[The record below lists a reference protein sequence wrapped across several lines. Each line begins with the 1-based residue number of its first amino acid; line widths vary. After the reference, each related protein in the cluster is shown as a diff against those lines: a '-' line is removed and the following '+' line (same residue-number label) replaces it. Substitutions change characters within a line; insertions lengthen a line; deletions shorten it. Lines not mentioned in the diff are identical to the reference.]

1 MRTLVFLFVFAVILN
16 FPISKS
22 SAELFSP
29 TFKNLGERI
38 QSSKKIEELK
48 KEDKVVFEIMMQNYE
63 KFKTLSDEDKE
74 KVLANYSKF
83 KALSTKTQE
92 NLQKNSESYFAL
104 PKEKQNQ
111 LSDRFKRLQKLSPS
125 FRQKLLGDVKF
136 RSKLLERGKLQ
147 RIQQRKIKIEK
158 IRKQMQLRQRRT
170 EAGSIV

>member
-29 TFKNLGERI
+29 TKLNERFQSFK
-38 QSSKKIEELK
+38 KMEEIK
-48 KEDKVVFEIMMQNYE
+48 KEYPDAFKVIMENYKKYE
-63 KFKTLSDEDKE
+63 ALSDEDKDRI
-74 KVLANYSKF
+74 KINFSRL
-83 KALSTKTQE
+83 KALSPKARE
-92 NLQKNSESYFAL
+92 NLQKNSESYFAF
-104 PKEKQNQ
+104 PREKQNQ